1 MIIIMLYKGEGKA
14 KSVLFKGDHTRV
26 KTVQTSKAGGL
37 FAFAKKRNQC
47 IGCKGEN
54 DKVYLGFNFII
65 SRHAG
70 WSEINLPPL

>member
-1 MIIIMLYKGEGKA
+1 MIVINAHKGEGKA

-47 IGCKGEN
+47 IGCKG
-54 DKVYLGFNFII
+54 KKLFSVNF
-65 SRHAG
+65 RFQAG
-70 WSEINLPPL
+70 IGI

>member
-1 MIIIMLYKGEGKA
+1 MLYKGEGKA

-54 DKVYLGFNFII
+54 DMMYSSFNLIT
-65 SRHAG
+65 SGDA
-70 WSEINLPPL
+70 

>member
-1 MIIIMLYKGEGKA
+1 MLYKGEGKA

-54 DKVYLGFNFII
+54 DMMYSSYNLII
-65 SRHAG
+65 SGDAG
-70 WSEINLPPL
+70 RSKINLPPL